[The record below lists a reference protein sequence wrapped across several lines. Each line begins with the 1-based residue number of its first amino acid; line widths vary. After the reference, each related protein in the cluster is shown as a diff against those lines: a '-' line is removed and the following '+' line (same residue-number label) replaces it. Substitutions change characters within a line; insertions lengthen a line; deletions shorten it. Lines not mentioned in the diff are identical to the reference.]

1 LFQVTDIAVRNNS
14 SGTSGSASSPSSG
27 VSSQLTGGHPQ
38 QQQQHTSNQ
47 QNNSLAAQLVSQ
59 QLLMQNALGALAP
72 QDIQALA
79 STLQQHQQSL
89 QQQLHQ
95 YAMFQQA
102 NSTTTTG
109 QLPPHAQFF
118 LQNQVSI
125 RVRMERSTR
134 KVQVRGICISEL
146 RAFDAPLM
154 TKLPSNYLPARCLE
168 SRFAPVRFRRQDR
181 QDPKAATFRPRYLI
195 ERGLDESECL
205 ILLCDCSPSLP
216 SPPPLTPLSLF
227 LARARPIQHRDSRL
241 ATAQRPGMLASRLDS
256 PVRCAQTAPICNR
269 ITAEFRA
276 PLGRIKVFEGSA
288 VSVTLG

>member
-1 LFQVTDIAVRNNS
+1 VRNNS

-27 VSSQLTGGHPQ
+27 VSSQLTSGHPQ

-102 NSTTTTG
+102 NSTTANG
-109 QLPPHAQFF
+109 QLPPHFPQFF

-125 RVRMERSTR
+125 HARMEPFAKQQRDLHLQASSVRSDDQITVKLSTCSMSR
-134 KVQVRGICISEL
+134 ITIRNGAISS
-146 RAFDAPLM
+146 AG
-154 TKLPSNYLPARCLE
+154 PAGSKSSDVPTAL
-168 SRFAPVRFRRQDR
+168 SD
-181 QDPKAATFRPRYLI
+181 RPRI
-195 ERGLDESECL
+195 GRERTSYSSLR
-205 ILLCDCSPSLP
+205 LLSLSPST
-216 SPPPLTPLSLF
+216 PPLTPSFSLGLSLS
-227 LARARPIQHRDSRL
+227 RARDS
-241 ATAQRPGMLASRLDS
+241 TSR
-256 PVRCAQTAPICNR
+256 
-269 ITAEFRA
+269 
-276 PLGRIKVFEGSA
+276 
-288 VSVTLG
+288 